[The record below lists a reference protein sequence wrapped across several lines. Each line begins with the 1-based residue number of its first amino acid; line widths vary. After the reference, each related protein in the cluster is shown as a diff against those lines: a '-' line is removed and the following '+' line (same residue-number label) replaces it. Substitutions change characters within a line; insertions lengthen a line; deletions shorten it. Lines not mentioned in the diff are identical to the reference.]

1 MEQLINRSELRAI
14 LERGLTHGLWSII
27 QFNKG
32 IVDVILP
39 SKEFL
44 EDNPVFLDMDYRDL
58 DAFNE
63 QGHRGLFG

>member
-39 SKEFL
+39 SKGFL

-58 DAFNE
+58 EAFE
-63 QGHRGLFG
+63 KQGHRGLFG

>member
-14 LERGLTHGLWSII
+14 LERGLVGGLWSII

-44 EDNPVFLDMDYRDL
+44 EDNPVFLDMDFRDL
-58 DAFNE
+58 EAFDK